1 MVNDLDAWH
10 TRTTEE
16 IIEPELEI
24 CDPHHHFWDRSEIRP
39 GGRYLLDELLSDTN
53 SGHRITETV
62 FIECSSMYRK
72 DGPTAM
78 SPVGETEFV
87 NGLAAMSASG
97 QYGDTKV
104 AAGIVGFADLSLGSA
119 VEEVLVA
126 HKQASPDRFRG
137 IRHAAVWDD
146 DPDIRRY
153 KNPPK
158 GLLYERNFREGFA
171 VLEELDLSFEAWT
184 YHHQLREVADL
195 AKSFPGVR
203 IILNHIAGPIGIGRY
218 ADRSDE
224 VFDLW
229 SSGIAELSECPN
241 VVVKLG
247 GCGMPLGGRDWHERA
262 VPPGSKEVAD
272 LMAPWYLHCIE
283 KFGTKRCMFESN
295 FPVDK
300 VSVSYPV
307 LWNAFKRIAVGF
319 TDEEKSDLFRATALS
334 AYRIE

>member
-10 TRTTEE
+10 ARTTEE

-203 IILNHIAGPIGIGRY
+203 IILNHIAGPIGIGTLRGQVR
-218 ADRSDE
+218 RSVRSVVE
-224 VFDLW
+224 RNRRTVRMP
-229 SSGIAELSECPN
+229 ECRRETRWFWN
-241 VVVKLG
+241 ATG
-247 GCGMPLGGRDWHERA
+247 GTRLARTGGSAWFKGGGRPNGPLVSALHRKIRNQALYVRKQFSRGQGVSFLPRPVERIQKD
-262 VPPGSKEVAD
+262 S
-272 LMAPWYLHCIE
+272 C
-283 KFGTKRCMFESN
+283 
-295 FPVDK
+295 
-300 VSVSYPV
+300 
-307 LWNAFKRIAVGF
+307 RI
-319 TDEEKSDLFRATALS
+319 
-334 AYRIE
+334 YR